1 MLAKVWK
8 KLGFFILIIA
18 CLFNIMD
25 KLVHKV
31 SFDVQLKATADYF
44 QNLIVPENTT
54 NANTTNSQAV
64 QNYTTMQ

>member
-8 KLGFFILIIA
+8 KLGFLILIIA

-31 SFDVQLKATADYF
+31 SFDVQIKATAAYF
-44 QNLIVPENTT
+44 ENLITPDNTT
-54 NANTTNSQAV
+54 TQETTNSQAV
-64 QNYTTMQ
+64 QNYTTTQ